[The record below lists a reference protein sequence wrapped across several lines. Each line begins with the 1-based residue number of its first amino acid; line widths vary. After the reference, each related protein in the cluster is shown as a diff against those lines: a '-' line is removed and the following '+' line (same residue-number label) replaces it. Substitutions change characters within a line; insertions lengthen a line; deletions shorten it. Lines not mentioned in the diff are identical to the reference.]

1 MTVQRFYTRWAAVS
15 AVLMLGYFSA
25 GEFVFSAA
33 GPVVDTRSKALA
45 HYIMGVSAD
54 LNGMAAESVKEY
66 EKSAALNGQ
75 EPLPHLR
82 LAAYY
87 ARLGL
92 LDKAVAQLKTVV
104 RLDPKE
110 PQAHYL
116 LAMVYSSQNKF
127 DLAAGEY
134 ELILKS
140 ASADNP
146 ENTEI
151 YLYLAQL
158 YSSERKFDE
167 AIAQFNKILE
177 VQPDNVSVYYLLG
190 SIYVETGD
198 RAKAKD
204 AFKKVLALEPDH
216 DGALNSLGYIY
227 AEDGVNLDDAL
238 KMARRAVDLD
248 PSNGAYYDTLGW
260 VLYKKGMNAQALM
273 ALQKAEAYIQDPVL
287 YDHMGDVYKAV
298 KEFTLARK
306 FWHRSLDM
314 KPGQAEVS
322 RKLEELEKVHAF
334 NGTP

>member
-1 MTVQRFYTRWAAVS
+1 MDRLCTRWAVVLT
-15 AVLMLGYFSA
+15 VLMLGYFGA
-25 GEFVFSAA
+25 GKFVFSAA
-33 GPVVDTRSKALA
+33 GPVVDVRAKALA
-45 HYIMGVSAD
+45 HYIMGVSND
-54 LNGMAAESVKEY
+54 LNGMAGESVKEY

-104 RLDPKE
+104 RLDPKG

-146 ENTEI
+146 ENAEI

-158 YSSERKFDE
+158 YSSQRKFDE
-167 AIAQFNKILE
+167 AIVQFNKILE
-177 VQPDNVSVYYLLG
+177 VQPDNVSAYYLLG
-190 SIYVETGD
+190 SIYLETGD
-198 RAKAKD
+198 RTKAKD

-322 RKLEELEKVHAF
+322 RKLEQLEKVHAL
-334 NGTP
+334 NGNP